1 MIKIFGHKSPDTD
14 ATASAIIWAWHMTH
28 NQNTPTTPYVLG
40 TPNTEAAF
48 VLKHWNIDQPEI
60 ISAINKNDQVI
71 IVDTNNP
78 AELVENLDQ
87 AEIIQIIDHH
97 KLVGGITTA
106 KPIDITI
113 KPLAS
118 TASVMATLMS
128 ELDMEALP
136 REIKGLMLSCI
147 ISDTLAFR
155 SPTTTTF
162 DQTLAESLALELDIN
177 INSYADQM
185 FTAKSDVSHLSAE
198 ELIYMDSKQ
207 YSVQDKKFRVS
218 VVETTDPQ
226 SILDRKSE
234 ITKALPI
241 IAEKDGVDGVLFF
254 IVDIIREESTFLLPD
269 DITKQV
275 ALTSFEVK
283 IDSDQILLPGV
294 ISRKKQIVPNL
305 KY

>member
-1 MIKIFGHKSPDTD
+1 
-14 ATASAIIWAWHMTH
+14 
-28 NQNTPTTPYVLG
+28 
-40 TPNTEAAF
+40 
-48 VLKHWNIDQPEI
+48 
-60 ISAINKNDQVI
+60 
-71 IVDTNNP
+71 
-78 AELVENLDQ
+78 
-87 AEIIQIIDHH
+87 
-97 KLVGGITTA
+97 
-106 KPIDITI
+106 
-113 KPLAS
+113 
-118 TASVMATLMS
+118 MATLMS